1 MHLAS
6 RSTEAGKYGLISSAG
21 RWVRVE
27 SCGQG
32 RLQARTFTV
41 AGQYRGFKETI
52 TNNLAI
58 YKGELHI
65 HSLEK
70 GIRRLSKK
78 LKHWITI

>member
-1 MHLAS
+1 MGS
-6 RSTEAGKYGLISSAG
+6 G
-21 RWVRVE
+21 RELRAKATP
-27 SCGQG
+27 GG
-32 RLQARTFTV
+32 TFTV
-41 AGQYRGFKETI
+41 TGQYRGFKETV

-58 YKGELHI
+58 YKGELHT